1 MSPRLSFLSEA
12 ATEEKLETLSLMDL
26 SIFIFR
32 VFIFVLNKLG
42 LYVQEKNGNMVQE
55 FWLRASYLDRTVAD
69 LIMGILS

>member
-32 VFIFVLNKLG
+32 VFIFLLNKLG
-42 LYVQEKNGNMVQE
+42 LYVQEKNGNMVHE
-55 FWLRASYLDRTVAD
+55 FLRASYLDRTVAD